1 MPHHEPDWD
10 ARYAEA
16 DRVWSGRPNHALLQ
30 EIAGLPAGTVLDV
43 GCGEGAD
50 AVWLAQQ
57 GWHVTAIDVSVVA
70 LERARYVATDAGV
83 SIDWVHGR
91 LEDAGLTG
99 FDLVS
104 ACYPALVKS
113 PYGEARRALLDAVAP
128 GGLLLVV
135 HHADFG
141 EHHEPEHPPRF
152 DHRQFLS
159 VDEIAA
165 SLGEGWTIEAH
176 EPRPRE
182 ISGGEGAHHRDD
194 IVLRARRAG

>member
-1 MPHHEPDWD
+1 MPHYEPDWD

-16 DRVWSGRPNHALLQ
+16 DRVWSGRPNHALVR
-30 EIAGLPAGTVLDV
+30 EVAGLPAGRVLDV

-57 GWHVTAIDVSVVA
+57 GWDVTAIDVSVVA
-70 LERARYVATDAGV
+70 LERARYAAADAGV
-83 SIDWVHGR
+83 EADWVHGR

-113 PYGEARRALLDAVAP
+113 PHGEAERALLAAVAP

-141 EHHEPEHPPRF
+141 EHPDPEHQPRF

-159 VDEIAA
+159 VDEIAVA
-165 SLGEGWTIEAH
+165 LGDDWTIEVH
-176 EPRPRE
+176 ERRPRE

-194 IVLRARRAG
+194 IVLRARRG